1 MPNHESRVLLP
12 ESNPPR
18 RGFLGLTSRATL
30 SAAALMLLGGH
41 EALAQGMSGTTGDI
55 SILNTAL
62 GLEYEA
68 IGAYQLG
75 AQSGLLQKPVLQ
87 VAVYFQGQHK
97 AHRDALIAT
106 IHKLGG
112 MPVADKSLDEYATEL
127 QANTLKSQGDVLAL
141 ATRLE
146 LGAANAYLG
155 VIPSFKD
162 PQLAKIS
169 GRIAADEVSHYTALL
184 GAQRLPLPANAL
196 SFGA

>member
-1 MPNHESRVLLP
+1 MQHEPSQLILP
-12 ESNPPR
+12 GEPTAR
-18 RGFLGLTSRATL
+18 RSFLGVTGKATL
-30 SAAALMLLGGH
+30 SVAAIALLAGN
-41 EALAQGMSGTTGDI
+41 EALAQGSSGTAGDV
-55 SILNTAL
+55 SILNVAL
-62 GLEYEA
+62 GLEFEA
-68 IGAYQLG
+68 IAAYQLG
-75 AQSGLLQKPVLQ
+75 AQSNLLQKPVLD

-106 IHKLGG
+106 IQKLGG
-112 MPVADKSLDEYATEL
+112 TPVADKSLDEYARAL
-127 QANTLKSQGDVLAL
+127 QANTLKSQADVLAL

-162 PQLAKIS
+162 PQLAKVS

-184 GAQRLPLPANAL
+184 GAQGKALPANAL